1 MLVRFGVVAMHDYW
15 LYLYDRSA
23 RILRAPTL
31 ITADDDE
38 TAIIRAKA
46 CLDGVDA
53 ELMDGDRLVIRLP
66 RSTAHWDHG
75 DQHPQKNS

>member
-1 MLVRFGVVAMHDYW
+1 MHDYW

-23 RILRAPTL
+23 RILRAPML

-38 TAIIRAKA
+38 TAITRAKA

-75 DQHPQKNS
+75 DQHPQKNG